1 MDRMIKRIKIF
12 VLILLFVFAAS
23 CGRVETPIAEKETD
37 TNIETSI
44 EKNNN
49 YYSLEDVSEYLKIY
63 GELPPN
69 YITKKEAR
77 ELGWDNE
84 EGNLWDVSE
93 GAVIGGDRF
102 GNRESLLENKKGR
115 IYYEADVNYEGGYR
129 GPERIVYSND
139 GSIYYTKD
147 HYESFRE
154 VK

>member
-1 MDRMIKRIKIF
+1 MIKRIR
-12 VLILLFVFAAS
+12 ILLVMLFLVFAAA
-23 CGRVETPIAEKETD
+23 CGRVEAPIAENNTD
-37 TNIETSI
+37 TKTQTAI
-44 EKNNN
+44 EKNNS
-49 YYSLEDVSEYLKIY
+49 YYSLEDVSEYLKTY

-69 YITKKEAR
+69 YMTKNEAR

-84 EGNLWDVSE
+84 KGNLWEVSQ

-102 GNRESLLENKKGR
+102 GNREGLLENKKGR